1 MAQLTATPR
10 SALADT
16 PVSISASGLAPSQPV
31 TLQALL
37 TDEKGVK
44 FEAVAFYQ
52 ANEAGVV
59 DLEQASA
66 LGGNYV
72 GVWPMG
78 LFCTLKP
85 EKMFHRLLKRD
96 VINSP
101 FHVQINLFSSFEL
114 NPPPAMA
121 PVATCT
127 VERWYAAP
135 GIERFPI
142 KTGRVRGTLFL
153 PAGPGPFPG
162 VIDMFGGAGGL
173 FEFRASLLASRGF
186 AVLALALFAY
196 EDLPKNLTEVD
207 LEYYEEACKLLL
219 QHPKVRGP
227 GLGVIGLSKGSE
239 IALAMYTF
247 LEQIVA
253 AVCIN
258 GTTAV
263 IGAPVRFRDIHIPAA
278 PYTMEKVR
286 INDIG
291 VMSTLPIF
299 QDLEDKYQTSVIPL
313 EKAQGHVLFV
323 VGEDDHSINSKSLAE
338 RAIARAKQH
347 GKNNCA
353 LLSYP
358 GAGHLIQTPGIPF
371 CYISTIRGKPT
382 AWGGEAKAHAK
393 AQEHSWMEIQKFFEL
408 HLGPAGNRSL

>member
-31 TLQALL
+31 TLKALL
-37 TDEKGVK
+37 TDESGVK
-44 FEAVAFYQ
+44 FEAVAFYR

-66 LGGNYV
+66 LGGSYT

-96 VINSP
+96 VMNSP
-101 FHVQINLFSSFEL
+101 FRVQINLFSSFEL

-121 PVATCT
+121 PVASCT
-127 VERWYAAP
+127 VERWYTTP
-135 GIERFPI
+135 GMQRFPI

-258 GTTAV
+258 GATAV
-263 IGAPVRFRDIHIPAA
+263 IGAPVRFRDVHIPAV
-278 PYTMEKVR
+278 PYAVEKFC
-286 INDIG
+286 ISDTG
-291 VMSTLPIF
+291 AMSTLLLF
-299 QDLEDKYQTSVIPL
+299 QELEDKYQTHAIPL

-323 VGEDDHSINSKSLAE
+323 VGEDDHSVNSKSLAE

-358 GAGHLIQTPGIPF
+358 GAGHLIQPPGTPLCCVSI
-371 CYISTIRGKPT
+371 IRGQNL

-393 AQEHSWMEIQKFFEL
+393 AQEHSWTEIQKFFKL
-408 HLGPAGNRSL
+408 HLGATGRSKL